1 VSAVVNFSAIT
12 ANQKLGMKSGSSP
25 TSGQPRRA
33 WVPYFVLAVALLLTV
48 LAAYYV
54 SATAEAR
61 DRLQFQNTVQHAQTS
76 IQNRLDTYIAS
87 LRAGTALF
95 AASEDVTRVEFR
107 TYVDALDFPR
117 RYPGIQGIGFSARV
131 SHEEKDAFVARM
143 RQENFDTFKIWPD
156 APRPEYHTIIY
167 LEPKDRRNM
176 AAIGYD
182 MFTDPVR
189 RAAMERARDTGLPAA
204 SGRVT
209 LIQEIDPEKQAG
221 FLIYVPVYRK
231 GQSVETAAERQAAL
245 EGFVYSPFRADDFF
259 EGILGPESY
268 RGIDI
273 NVYDGQQLTQEN
285 LLHQSAPVGD
295 THRPRFTAATT
306 INVAGRPWSIAYAT
320 RPEFEKASGTH
331 LVAFILPGGLL
342 ISLILFGVTWSLA
355 HARAAAERSAADLLE
370 SREAISFQA
379 HLLDTVEQAVIATDL
394 NGIITYWN
402 HFAETLYGWSAEEI
416 IGRNIIEITPA
427 KPSLDRASEIMS
439 RLRNGESWSG
449 ELLVQ
454 RRDGTTFP
462 AMVTDSPILD
472 EQGDLIGIV
481 GVSVDITERKRA
493 EADLRE
499 ADQRAITEYERLL
512 VRLASLGQALGTA
525 RELTTVFHAL
535 REFAIASVPCIGIF
549 ISLYDPQRKARTAA
563 YGWGDGLEVDVS
575 ELPPMP
581 VSTEGPNSR
590 AVTTGQVIITNDY
603 LAATKGHPSVK
614 VGVDNGLLPQSSLVV
629 PMAVMGRIV
638 GTIEVQSYELGVYSD
653 EHVTSMRMAA
663 NLAAVAIENVRLFE
677 RESRARAAA
686 EESNRMKDEFLAT
699 VSHELRTPLTS
710 ILGWSRML
718 LSGTLDEATSL
729 RAVETI
735 ERNAKS
741 QAQIIED
748 ILDASRIITGKL
760 SLDVQPVELVIVL
773 ESAINAVRPAAEAK
787 GIQIETAFDAEA
799 NRVSGDANRLQQ
811 VVWNLLS
818 NAVKFTPG
826 GGRVQVQLR
835 QAEGYV
841 EIVVSDTGQGI
852 DKEFLPY
859 VFERF
864 SQADSST
871 TRQHGGL
878 GLGLAIVR
886 HLVELHGGTVAVE
899 SAGEGD
905 GTRFTVRLPLAGTQ
919 ARAVDAALTPAR
931 LAASAASFDC
941 QPWLAGLRA
950 LVVDDEED
958 TLELLRMVLER
969 CDIEVTTALSVSE
982 AIKAFESAPPDVLI
996 SDIGMPVEDGYQL
1009 IRRVRARAMDQ
1020 GGDVPAIALTAYAG
1034 EADRKR
1040 MLNSG
1045 YQMRL
1050 AKPIEPASLIEAI
1063 ASLIRSSEEVGGKL

>member
-1 VSAVVNFSAIT
+1 
-12 ANQKLGMKSGSSP
+12 
-25 TSGQPRRA
+25 
-33 WVPYFVLAVALLLTV
+33 
-48 LAAYYV
+48 
-54 SATAEAR
+54 
-61 DRLQFQNTVQHAQTS
+61 
-76 IQNRLDTYIAS
+76 
-87 LRAGTALF
+87 
-95 AASEDVTRVEFR
+95 
-107 TYVDALDFPR
+107 
-117 RYPGIQGIGFSARV
+117 
-131 SHEEKDAFVARM
+131 
-143 RQENFDTFKIWPD
+143 
-156 APRPEYHTIIY
+156 
-167 LEPKDRRNM
+167 
-176 AAIGYD
+176 
-182 MFTDPVR
+182 
-189 RAAMERARDTGLPAA
+189 
-204 SGRVT
+204 
-209 LIQEIDPEKQAG
+209 
-221 FLIYVPVYRK
+221 
-231 GQSVETAAERQAAL
+231 
-245 EGFVYSPFRADDFF
+245 
-259 EGILGPESY
+259 
-268 RGIDI
+268 
-273 NVYDGQQLTQEN
+273 
-285 LLHQSAPVGD
+285 
-295 THRPRFTAATT
+295 
-306 INVAGRPWSIAYAT
+306 
-320 RPEFEKASGTH
+320 
-331 LVAFILPGGLL
+331 
-342 ISLILFGVTWSLA
+342 
-355 HARAAAERSAADLLE
+355 
-370 SREAISFQA
+370 
-379 HLLDTVEQAVIATDL
+379 
-394 NGIITYWN
+394 
-402 HFAETLYGWSAEEI
+402 
-416 IGRNIIEITPA
+416 
-427 KPSLDRASEIMS
+427 
-439 RLRNGESWSG
+439 
-449 ELLVQ
+449 
-454 RRDGTTFP
+454 
-462 AMVTDSPILD
+462 
-472 EQGDLIGIV
+472 
-481 GVSVDITERKRA
+481 
-493 EADLRE
+493 
-499 ADQRAITEYERLL
+499 
-512 VRLASLGQALGTA
+512 
-525 RELTTVFHAL
+525 
-535 REFAIASVPCIGIF
+535 
-549 ISLYDPQRKARTAA
+549 
-563 YGWGDGLEVDVS
+563 
-575 ELPPMP
+575 
-581 VSTEGPNSR
+581 
-590 AVTTGQVIITNDY
+590 
-603 LAATKGHPSVK
+603 
-614 VGVDNGLLPQSSLVV
+614 
-629 PMAVMGRIV
+629 
-638 GTIEVQSYELGVYSD
+638 
-653 EHVTSMRMAA
+653 
-663 NLAAVAIENVRLFE
+663 
-677 RESRARAAA
+677 
-686 EESNRMKDEFLAT
+686 MKDEFLAT

-818 NAVKFTPG
+818 NAVKFTPN

-835 QAEGYV
+835 QSEGHV

-899 SAGEGD
+899 SAGEGE

-919 ARAVDAALTPAR
+919 ARTVDAALAPAR
-931 LAASAASFDC
+931 LAALAASFDC

-969 CDIEVTTALSVSE
+969 CDIEVTTASSVSE

-1009 IRRVRARAMDQ
+1009 IRRVRARATGQ

-1063 ASLIRSSEEVGGKL
+1063 ASLIRSREEVGGKL